1 MTHRLPRLIAPL
13 AALALALTACTAG
26 SSTTPTPATGSGGS
40 TGGASTEKI
49 TLGLIAEPAN
59 LDFTKTDGAAIPQA
73 LLVNVYEGLV
83 KLDQD
88 GKIVPAPAASWKVPD
103 DHKTYTFELTDK
115 AKSSN
120 GAAFTADDAVFSIN
134 RDKTD
139 WTTSLKAAMD
149 VVHMLAERKAE
160 AVVGH

>member
-1 MTHRLPRLIAPL
+1 VTHRLPRLIAPL

-26 SSTTPTPATGSGGS
+26 SSTASAPATGSGGS

-88 GKIVPAPAASWKVPD
+88 GKIVPALATSWKVSD
-103 DHKTYTFELTDK
+103 DHKTYTFELAPSPTVRP
-115 AKSSN
+115 S
-120 GAAFTADDAVFSIN
+120 
-134 RDKTD
+134 RP
-139 WTTSLKAAMD
+139 TTPCSRSTGSRPIGQPRSRRRW
-149 VVHMLAERKAE
+149 MLSPRPRRSAPPNCR
-160 AVVGH
+160 